1 MSDVAVASRS
11 PIKSPL
17 KPNLPKPNT
26 PEPAQGRMT
35 ELKVSGHLMTLD
47 RGLFCVFQPPGSPKA
62 GANGLPGIR
71 VSLAPDPTSR
81 PGAVRITTFREDGWL
96 EGGDGAALVRVA
108 QGPAQVLVTVY
119 QNPGAAP
126 DAAPRVQVLRLS
138 AEPTAAAAPVGA
150 PPVQP
155 VRAPVQESEPEL
167 VAHVQRTGDVGGSFG
182 EWIGVRGSQLWIEG
196 FGISPRSEIAPGEI
210 EYQAVLGR
218 GWLSPW
224 VSGGKFCG
232 SRGMALPLLG
242 IRLRLT
248 GQAAKTH
255 DCSYTATFVDG
266 TTVGPV
272 PEGEACEAESLAALE
287 AFQVTLHRRAHSKEA
302 SAAAPKQEPA
312 RRPAKRNR

>member
-1 MSDVAVASRS
+1 MSEAAVASRVAV
-11 PIKSPL
+11 KSPL
-17 KPNLPKPNT
+17 SPNTPRHNT
-26 PEPAQGRMT
+26 PEPTQNRMT
-35 ELKVSGHLMTLD
+35 ELRVSGHLMTLD
-47 RGLFCVFQPPGSPKA
+47 AGLFCIFQPPGSPKA
-62 GANGLPGIR
+62 GPNGLPGIR
-71 VSLAPDPTSR
+71 VSLAPDVMSP

-96 EGGDGAALVRVA
+96 EGGDGAALVRVS

-126 DAAPRVQVLRLS
+126 DTAPRVQVLRLS
-138 AEPTAAAAPVGA
+138 AEPTAG
-150 PPVQP
+150 PPSGTPRLQQ
-155 VRAPVQESEPEL
+155 VRAAVQETEPEL

-196 FGISPRSEIAPGEI
+196 FGIRPRSDIPPGEI

-287 AFQVTLHRRAHSKEA
+287 AFQVTLRRRGNSKEA
-302 SAAAPKQEPA
+302 AAPTPKQEHT